1 MLFVSQEERR
11 GGRVNDMVL
20 FTTENNDITNQS
32 IDVSFCTS
40 EKKKRNDQSTGLSSA
55 KRPFSSRCFLAR
67 KSRYEY
73 NKMYNEIM
81 KSRNRNLILHLAAI
95 GN

>member
-40 EKKKRNDQSTGLSSA
+40 EKKNGMTNQLA
-55 KRPFSSRCFLAR
+55 CLAR
-67 KSRYEY
+67 RDHF
-73 NKMYNEIM
+73 
-81 KSRNRNLILHLAAI
+81 RLDAFWRVNRGMNIIKCTMRL
-95 GN
+95 